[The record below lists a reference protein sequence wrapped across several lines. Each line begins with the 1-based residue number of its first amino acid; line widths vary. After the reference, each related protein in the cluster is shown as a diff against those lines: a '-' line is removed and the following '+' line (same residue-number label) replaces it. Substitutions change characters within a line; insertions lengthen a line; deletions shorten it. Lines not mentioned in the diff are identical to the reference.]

1 MVHDVII
8 SSTVSVYHNPLVNTA
23 EQKKLLGVVGADL
36 PVSKLSDVF
45 KPHELGPNGYAFLS
59 KIFFIATV
67 SLKTISVTENGF
79 VSIHPEHRMKYNGVL
94 RKNYRSTLITYVEN
108 LRDIDG

>member
-1 MVHDVII
+1 M
-8 SSTVSVYHNPLVNTA
+8 
-23 EQKKLLGVVGADL
+23 LGVVGTDL

-59 KIFFIATV
+59 TKARMIFNVHGNELKIF
-67 SLKTISVTENGF
+67 LVTENGF

-108 LRDIDG
+108 LREIDR

>member
-8 SSTVSVYHNPLVNTA
+8 SSTVSVYHNPLDNTA

-59 KIFFIATV
+59 KIFYIATDI
-67 SLKTISVTENGF
+67 LKTILVTENGF

>member
-1 MVHDVII
+1 MDMLFSVRYFI
-8 SSTVSVYHNPLVNTA
+8 SPLNAAIVT
-23 EQKKLLGVVGADL
+23 
-36 PVSKLSDVF
+36 
-45 KPHELGPNGYAFLS
+45 
-59 KIFFIATV
+59 
-67 SLKTISVTENGF
+67 LKTLLVTENGF